1 MTFSRHF
8 HDTEDSRIFLYFNP
22 VRHVAL
28 LFKARQFRFDP
39 GPKQTRKEE
48 RIAMTRRDGV

>member
-8 HDTEDSRIFLYFNP
+8 LDKEDSRIFLYSNS

-28 LFKARQFRFDP
+28 LFEARQFRFDP

-48 RIAMTRRDGV
+48 TIAMTRRDGV